1 VCANH
6 RVLVATDGKVRWF
19 GGEDRPMHDPG
30 DKPAAATLF
39 VGSTTEPSPHASTSA
54 SEQGSFRLPFAE
66 DGVFIVDADSGR
78 VLRALPPARQPSAV
92 RIDGDVVHNTDL
104 FRQVEILHKSVCDI
118 TPHLRLLRRAR
129 KRLKALAVANRRKDE
144 FLATLSHELRSPLAS
159 IQNAVRLLTTQAGE
173 ASTRQGAQA
182 LIERQVQRMTRLVD
196 DLLEVSWISHGR
208 LRLRRERIDLRVVVN
223 NAIETL
229 QPDIKERN
237 HRLSAALP
245 DFPVWLQGDPW
256 RLEQVFVNLLA
267 NASKYTDA
275 GGELAVWMHTRE
287 GQAVVRI
294 RDSGIGIAPDA
305 LPRIFDLFRQTDEA
319 DGRSRSGLGIGLAL
333 VRNLVESHGGRVV
346 AASAGLR
353 KGSEFTV
360 RLPRS
365 GEATPAANRIPS

>member
-1 VCANH
+1 
-6 RVLVATDGKVRWF
+6 
-19 GGEDRPMHDPG
+19 MHDPG